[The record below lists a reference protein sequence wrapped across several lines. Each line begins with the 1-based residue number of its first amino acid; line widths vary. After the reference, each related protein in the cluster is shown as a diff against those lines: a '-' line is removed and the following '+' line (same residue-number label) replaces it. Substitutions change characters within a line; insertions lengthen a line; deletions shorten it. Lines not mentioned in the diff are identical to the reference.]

1 MTLFEKIKGMNKDE
15 LADYIVHTI
24 VIAIGPENFNSEIY
38 QSMLEAAR
46 ATMDE
51 QVEEDDVANAVG
63 EELKEND
70 EAGAE
75 EASKVID
82 VPEGT
87 WATGGSDTFEEI
99 TTTPTP
105 EVEDISPEGSQD
117 H

>member
-1 MTLFEKIKGMNKDE
+1 MTLFEKIKGMTKDE
-15 LADYIVHTI
+15 LADYIVHTV

-75 EASKVID
+75 EAGKVID

-87 WATGGSDTFEEI
+87 WTPGGGAVDDSEPVEVKPEE
-99 TTTPTP
+99 
-105 EVEDISPEGSQD
+105 EVSPEGSQD